1 MVAARDAAA
10 ARYPQVTSYEDPIL
24 TSWMAPAS
32 IDARPLNYAQRVE
45 LAQKVP
51 FPGKRQLR
59 GERALA
65 ETRAAGNEVD
75 DTRLQLIEAAQDAFY
90 EYYLVGRALAVNA
103 QNLQLLQEFR
113 RNAEARYRTGQV
125 PQQDILQA
133 DVEIGRQQERQLTLE
148 RMREVAVARINTLMH
163 LAPDSP
169 LPPPPQ
175 SVQLEDALPDVAALR
190 ALALSRRP
198 DLQAQ
203 ANRIAAE
210 EAALALA
217 RKEYYPDAEVMAAY
231 DSFWQGKDDERS
243 LRPQIG
249 LRVNLPV
256 QCERRRAA
264 VAEAQARLAERQAAL
279 ARQTDQVNFE
289 VQQAY
294 EQARE
299 SEKAVRLYD
308 RSILPAAEA
317 NAKAAQQAYI
327 TGKIPFLTLIEAE
340 RSRVGLLDRYYEVQ
354 AGYFRRRAA
363 LERAIGAPLRGP
375 IPPVMAPTKSASSP

>member
-1 MVAARDAAA
+1 M
-10 ARYPQVTSYEDPIL
+10 L
-24 TSWMAPAS
+24 TGWMAPAT

-45 LAQKVP
+45 LTQKVP

-59 GERALA
+59 GETALA
-65 ETRAAGNEVD
+65 EARAADNEVD

-90 EYYLVGRALAVNA
+90 EYYLVGRSLSVNA
-103 QNLQLLQEFR
+103 QNLELLREFR
-113 RNAEARYRTGQV
+113 RNAETRYRTGQV

-148 RMREVAVARINTLMH
+148 RMQEVAVARINTLMH
-163 LAPDSP
+163 LLPDSP

-175 SVQLEDALPDVAALR
+175 AVKAEGAVPDVVTLR

-217 RKEYYPDAEVMAAY
+217 RKEFFPDAEFMAAY

-249 LRVNLPV
+249 VRVNLPV

-264 VAEAQARLAERQAAL
+264 VAEAQARLAQRQAAL
-279 ARQTDQVNFE
+279 DRQTDQVNFE

-294 EQARE
+294 EQVRE
-299 SEKAVRLYD
+299 SEKAMRLYQQ
-308 RSILPAAEA
+308 SILPAAEA
-317 NAKAAQQAYI
+317 NVKAAQQAYT
-327 TGKIPFLTLIEAE
+327 TGKIPFLTLIEAQ
-340 RSRVGLLDRYYEVQ
+340 RSQVVMLDRYYEVQ
-354 AGYFRRRAA
+354 ANYFRRRAA
-363 LERAIGAPLRGP
+363 LERAIGGTSPNR
-375 IPPVMAPTKSASSP
+375 PPDPKSER